1 LDFFCYSDEVITI
14 FFVIFLFSTF
24 AAKSEHELPH
34 QTPFNFRKYIQQDES
49 RTALV
54 VALLDGFF
62 VTAPYYIALII
73 LEGNGLLNDLTN
85 FNDFLIVFSIAIIV
99 SSYPSGV
106 LFDFLGRR
114 RTILI
119 GFCIQAMAFVLL
131 AFNQSE
137 FILLVIFPFI
147 CGIGLTMTIIGMSL
161 LLGELPPIEH
171 MRDYNSLNYAA
182 LALGMIISPI
192 IGEILRNLI
201 LGENGTLYLSVIFL
215 FIFLLVTLIVSQ
227 VKETL
232 PSKEDLI
239 SREKKI
245 REYVQRASS
254 LIETLPED
262 S

>member
-1 LDFFCYSDEVITI
+1 MSFFLL
-14 FFVIFLFSTF
+14 FFVLFLFSTL
-24 AAKSEHELPH
+24 AAKSGPEIPH
-34 QTPFNFRKYIQQDES
+34 QTPFNFRRYIQQAES

-54 VALLDGFF
+54 VALLIGFF
-62 VTAPYYIALII
+62 LTAPYYIALII

-99 SSYPSGV
+99 FSYPSGV

-114 RTILI
+114 RTMLI

-131 AFNQSE
+131 AFDQSE

-147 CGIGLTMTIIGMSL
+147 CGIGFSMTIIGMYL
-161 LLGELPPIEH
+161 LLDELPPIEH
-171 MRDYNSLNYAA
+171 IRDYNSLNFAA

-192 IGEILRNLI
+192 LGEILRDLI
-201 LGENGTLYLSVIFL
+201 LGENGPLYLSVIFL
-215 FIFLLVTLIVSQ
+215 FIFLLVTQIVSQ

-239 SREKKI
+239 SREKEI
-245 REYVQRASS
+245 REYVQRAST
-254 LIETLPED
+254 LMETLTED